1 MNLKEFQKKY
11 HIRRIDFEK
20 VEPSGFE
27 EEYASD
33 KLICPYC
40 KSSIDYDCE
49 DANDM
54 LSGTPFLCPEC
65 EKWFYASGEVSID
78 TTCTPIEDKVIER
91 RSHIKSDYQYMD
103 DWNEKGCE
111 WDNPWG
117 VVEYETYKEY
127 AEPLFKNLE
136 DQHEVR
142 RSRKDRK
149 E

>member
-11 HIRRIDFEK
+11 HIRRIDFGK
-20 VEPSGFE
+20 IEPSGFE

-49 DANDM
+49 DANDI

-91 RSHIKSDYQYMD
+91 RNHIESDYQYMD
-103 DWNEKGCE
+103 SCDEKGCE

-127 AEPLFKNLE
+127 AEPLFENLE

-142 RSRKDRK
+142 RSRKDGK

>member
-1 MNLKEFQKKY
+1 MREILFKAK
-11 HIRRIDFEK
+11 RIDN
-20 VEPSGFE
+20 G
-27 EEYASD
+27 
-33 KLICPYC
+33 
-40 KSSIDYDCE
+40 
-49 DANDM
+49 
-54 LSGTPFLCPEC
+54 
-65 EKWFYASGEVSID
+65 
-78 TTCTPIEDKVIER
+78 
-91 RSHIKSDYQYMD
+91 
-103 DWNEKGCE
+103 E

>member
-1 MNLKEFQKKY
+1 MERLTLEDMIKALKC
-11 HIRRIDFEK
+11 I
-20 VEPSGFE
+20 
-27 EEYASD
+27 
-33 KLICPYC
+33 
-40 KSSIDYDCE
+40 SSQDAEGDCYMDHENFKHME
-49 DANDM
+49 D
-54 LSGTPFLCPEC
+54 
-65 EKWFYASGEVSID
+65 
-78 TTCTPIEDKVIER
+78 DKVIER

-103 DWNEKGCE
+103 DCNEKGCE